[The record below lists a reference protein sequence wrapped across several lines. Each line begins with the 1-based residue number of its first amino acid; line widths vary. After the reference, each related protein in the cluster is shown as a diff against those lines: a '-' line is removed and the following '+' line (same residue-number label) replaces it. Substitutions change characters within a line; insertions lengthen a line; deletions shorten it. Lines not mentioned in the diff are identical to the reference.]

1 MFETIIY
8 EHENKIARIYLNRP
22 ERLNAVNEQLVEE
35 FCQAID
41 QSITEEAKLLIVS
54 GKGRAFCAGFDL
66 KQNEEIISKEEEKR
80 KFERIQDVAKKIRN
94 ANFPVIANVHGY
106 ALGAGCEFALSCD
119 LIYATDDA
127 EFGFPEVSVG
137 LSIGCGISHDLPKI
151 VGPAKAKELLFFSNR
166 ISSFEAKKMGLIN
179 HIFQKEYLN
188 KEINK
193 NANELIKRPTA
204 ALTKAKVLL
213 NKGIQSDIESAY
225 KLETEHAVSL
235 VMSNEAK
242 NRAKAFQNK

>member
-1 MFETIIY
+1 MINMFETIIY

-54 GKGRAFCAGFDL
+54 GKGRACGAGCDL

-137 LSIGCGISHDLPKI
+137 LSIGCGISH
-151 VGPAKAKELLFFSNR
+151 
-166 ISSFEAKKMGLIN
+166 
-179 HIFQKEYLN
+179 
-188 KEINK
+188 
-193 NANELIKRPTA
+193 
-204 ALTKAKVLL
+204 
-213 NKGIQSDIESAY
+213 
-225 KLETEHAVSL
+225 
-235 VMSNEAK
+235 
-242 NRAKAFQNK
+242 